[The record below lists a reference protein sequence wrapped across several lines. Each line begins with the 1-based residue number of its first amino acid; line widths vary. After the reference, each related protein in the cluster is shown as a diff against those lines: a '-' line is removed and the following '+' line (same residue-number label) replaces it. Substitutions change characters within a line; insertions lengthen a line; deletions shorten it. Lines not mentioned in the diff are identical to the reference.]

1 MKIRILITGGT
12 SLSDDVLVVLGIDAD
27 LCVVH
32 GPDQFLGLGLES
44 LSGLLGLV
52 RGTFDLDDVAAVR
65 KFNMDLDHM
74 KIVLLAN
81 QILAG

>member
-52 RGTFDLDDVAAVR
+52 RGTFDLDDVAAVG
-65 KFNMDLDHM
+65 KFDMDLKQF
-74 KIVLLAN
+74 KILF
-81 QILAG
+81 IGSC